1 MPSRPGLLRGGT
13 RRGAAVLVAMVSAA
27 AMSGC
32 TQRVG
37 GAAGYVGGTG
47 VVTVVEPAERKA
59 APDIAGESLDG
70 EPLALADFAGSVVV
84 LNVWGS
90 WCAPCRSEAPA
101 LVAAAETLAP
111 DDVQFL
117 GINVREP
124 GQQSNA
130 RAFVRSYEIPYPS
143 IYDPDSSTLLG
154 IEPRP
159 AAIPSTIVI
168 DRDGQVAALV
178 LGEVD
183 ESTLVELVRDVDRD
197 GVPAQTRANG
207 VT

>member
-1 MPSRPGLLRGGT
+1 
-13 RRGAAVLVAMVSAA
+13 MVSAA
-27 AMSGC
+27 AMNGC

>member
-1 MPSRPGLLRGGT
+1 MPSRPGLLPGGT

-32 TQRVG
+32 TQRIG
-37 GAAGYVGGTG
+37 GPAGYVGGTG